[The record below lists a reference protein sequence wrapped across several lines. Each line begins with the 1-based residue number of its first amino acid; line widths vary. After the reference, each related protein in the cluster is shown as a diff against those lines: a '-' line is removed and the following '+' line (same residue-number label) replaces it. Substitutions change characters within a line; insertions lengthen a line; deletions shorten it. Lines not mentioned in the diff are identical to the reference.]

1 MEKGDES
8 EYKLGKAYVP
18 ESKHQLCF
26 GKRKLK
32 GLGRYGS
39 KTIVLGFY
47 AGKEIVK
54 PNW

>member
-1 MEKGDES
+1 MSVGKGGVF

-18 ESKHQLCF
+18 ESKHQLYF
-26 GKRKLK
+26 GKQNLK

-39 KTIVLGFY
+39 KTLMLGFY
-47 AGKEIVK
+47 AGK